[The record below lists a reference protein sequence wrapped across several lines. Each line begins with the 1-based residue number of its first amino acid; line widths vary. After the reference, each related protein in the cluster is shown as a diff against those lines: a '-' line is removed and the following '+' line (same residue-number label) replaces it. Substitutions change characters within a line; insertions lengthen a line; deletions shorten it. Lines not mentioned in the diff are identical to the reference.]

1 MNAVGQPI
9 SRIDG
14 RLKVTGSARYTA
26 DIPLE
31 AIVHAAI
38 VYSTIA
44 NGRIVSIDTAAAE
57 NAPGVLAVLT
67 HKNMPRMNQQSW
79 SHLRPQ
85 GQTYLP
91 LQDDQIHYAGQPVA
105 LVVAA
110 TLDQATY
117 AGTLIK
123 VAYEAHP
130 PVVFDLR
137 TASEDAVEPSQRMWP
152 LSSSVGDA
160 DKAIAGAAVKIE
172 QTYTMSD
179 RHHNPMEPHVTLA
192 VWDGDD
198 SLTLYDSTQMVVG
211 TKKLVSLVLGIPEE
225 KINVVCEFLGGGFG
239 GKSWSWPHTLLA
251 ALAAKVVNRPVRLQL
266 SRAQMYSMV
275 GHQAGTVQ
283 TIALGA
289 NSDGNLSGIR
299 HDSINPTS
307 VFDDYVEYAAMA
319 SRHLWRASGG
329 IATSHRVVHV
339 NRNSPVV
346 LRAPMEAQ
354 GHFAL
359 ECAMDEL
366 AYATGIDPVELRLRN
381 DTDTDPYS
389 GRPFSTRALRECLT
403 KGAARF
409 GWDRR
414 TPEPRSMRDGR
425 YLIGQGMAAAIY
437 THWRW
442 PGKARVTINGDGSAL
457 VEAAAHDIGT
467 GTYTVMAQVAAD
479 VLGLAPDKVTV
490 RLGDTRLPESH
501 PAIGSA
507 TVSNATAAVMLAAR
521 AAREKAIALTLTDRD
536 APFAGAAP
544 DDVIVADGRLAL
556 AKTNLN
562 VTYAELLARNGLSS
576 LVGEGDYA
584 PVEEVNGPKAIFSF
598 SAVFAEV
605 RVDAD
610 LGLVRLNR
618 FVGAYDAG
626 RIINPKTARSQA
638 IGGII
643 WGVGQALLEQSETDP
658 ASGQFINRNYSG
670 YLVPTN
676 ADIPELDV
684 LFVGGFDEEA
694 SPLGHQGP
702 WRVDGGIGSAGD
714 CQRSVSRDRQAHTRP
729 ADHNRKAVLTRNC
742 DGRFNSYRRHCN
754 AVSPVLRRR
763 STACTIKKR
772 S

>member
-14 RLKVTGSARYTA
+14 RLKVTGRARYTA

-31 AIVHAAI
+31 TIVHAAI

-44 NGRIVSIDTAAAE
+44 NGRIVSIETAVAE

-91 LQDDQIHYAGQPVA
+91 LQDDRIHYAGQPVA
-105 LVVAA
+105 LVVAS

-123 VAYEAHP
+123 VAYETHP

-137 TASEDAVEPSQRMWP
+137 TAMEDAVEPPQRMWP

-160 DKAIAGAAVKIE
+160 DKAIAGAAVRVE
-172 QTYTMSD
+172 QTYTMPD
-179 RHHNPMEPHVTLA
+179 RHHNAMEPHVTLA
-192 VWDGDD
+192 VWGRDG

-289 NSDGNLSGIR
+289 SSNGNLSGIR

-307 VFDDYVEYAAMA
+307 MFDDYVEYAAMA

-366 AYATGIDPVELRLRN
+366 AYATGVDPVELRLRN

-403 KGAARF
+403 RGAARF

-414 TPEPRSMRDGR
+414 TPEPRSMRDER
-425 YLIGQGMAAAIY
+425 YLIGQGVAAAIY

-442 PGKARVTINGDGSAL
+442 PGKARVTINGGGSAL

-507 TVSNATAAVMLAAR
+507 TVSNATAAVMLAAQ

-544 DDVIVADGRLAL
+544 DDVIVADGRLEL

-605 RVDAD
+605 RVDAE

-676 ADIPELDV
+676 ADIPELEV
-684 LFVGGFDEEA
+684 LFVGGFDAEA
-694 SPLGHQGP
+694 SPLGTKGLGELTA
-702 WRVDGGIGSAGD
+702 V
-714 CQRSVSRDRQAHTRP
+714 SVAP
-729 ADHNRKAVLTRNC
+729 AIA
-742 DGRFNSYRRHCN
+742 N
-754 AVSPVLRRR
+754 AVYHATGKRVRDLPI
-763 STACTIKKR
+763 TIER
-772 S
+772 LF

>member
-1 MNAVGQPI
+1 MNAIGEPI
-9 SRIDG
+9 SRVDG
-14 RLKVTGSARYTA
+14 RLKVTGSARYNG
-26 DIPLE
+26 DISLE
-31 AIVHAAI
+31 TVAHAAI

-44 NGRIVSIDTAAAE
+44 NGRVESIDTSAAE

-67 HKNMPRMNQQSW
+67 HNNMPRMKLLPW

-91 LQDDQIHYAGQPVA
+91 LQDDAIHYAGQPVA
-105 LVVAA
+105 VVVAA
-110 TLDQATY
+110 TLDQAAY
-117 AGTLIK
+117 AGALIK
-123 VAYEAHP
+123 VAYESRP
-130 PVVFDLR
+130 PRLFDLR
-137 TASEDAVEPSQRMWP
+137 TAKEDAIEPPQRMWP

-160 DKAIAGAAVKIE
+160 DKAIAGVAVKIE
-172 QTYTMSD
+172 RTYTMPD
-179 RHHNPMEPHVTLA
+179 RHHNQMEPHVTLA
-192 VWDGDD
+192 VWDDTGT
-198 SLTLYDSTQMVVG
+198 LTLYDSTQMVVG
-211 TKKLVSLVLGIPEE
+211 TRKLVALVLDLPEE
-225 KINVVCEFLGGGFG
+225 KVNVVCEFLGGGFG

-251 ALAAKVVNRPVRLQL
+251 AVAAKVVNRPVRLQL

-275 GHQAGTVQ
+275 GHQAATVQ
-283 TIALGA
+283 SIALGA
-289 NSDGNLSGIR
+289 DRDGKLTGIR

-329 IATSHRVVHV
+329 ISTSHKVVHV
-339 NRNSPVV
+339 NRNSPIV

-359 ECAMDEL
+359 ESAMDEL
-366 AYATGIDPVELRLRN
+366 AYAIGVDPVELRLRN

-403 KGAARF
+403 GGATRF
-409 GWDRR
+409 GWDKR
-414 TPEPRSMRDGR
+414 TPEPSSMRDGR

-442 PGKARVTINGDGSAL
+442 PGKARVTLNSDGSAL

-467 GTYTVMAQVAAD
+467 GTYTIMAQVAAD
-479 VLGLAPDKVTV
+479 ALGLAPKQVSV

-507 TVSNATAAVMLAAR
+507 TTANATAAVMLAAQ
-521 AAREKAIALTLTDRD
+521 AARERAVELSLTGRE
-536 APFAGAAP
+536 APFAGAARK
-544 DDVIVADGRLAL
+544 DIIVAEAGLAL
-556 AKTNLN
+556 RNKNLN
-562 VTYAELLARNGLSS
+562 VSYAELLASNGVSS
-576 LVGEGDYA
+576 LVGDGDYN
-584 PVEEVNGPKAIFSF
+584 PVEEANGPKAIFSF

-605 RVDAD
+605 RVDNE

-643 WGVGQALLEQSETDP
+643 WGTGQALLEQSEIDP
-658 ASGQFINRNYSG
+658 VSGQFINRNYSG

-676 ADIPELDV
+676 ADIPDLDV

-694 SPLGHQGP
+694 SPLGAKGLGELTA
-702 WRVDGGIGSAGD
+702 V
-714 CQRSVSRDRQAHTRP
+714 SVAP
-729 ADHNRKAVLTRNC
+729 AIA
-742 DGRFNSYRRHCN
+742 N
-754 AVSPVLRRR
+754 AVFHATGKRVRDLPITIEKVL
-763 STACTIKKR
+763 
-772 S
+772 

>member
-1 MNAVGQPI
+1 LNAVGEPI

-38 VYSTIA
+38 VHSTIA
-44 NGRIVSIDTAAAE
+44 NGWTVSIDTAAAE

-91 LQDDQIHYAGQPVA
+91 LQDDRIHYAGQPVA
-105 LVVAA
+105 LVVAF

-123 VAYEAHP
+123 VAYDARP

-137 TASEDAVEPSQRMWP
+137 TAMEDAVEPPQRMWP

-160 DKAIAGAAVKIE
+160 DEAIAGAAVKIE
-172 QTYTMSD
+172 QTYTMPD

-192 VWDGDD
+192 VWVGDG

-211 TKKLVSLVLGIPEE
+211 TRKLVSLVLGIPEE
-225 KINVVCEFLGGGFG
+225 KVNVVCEFLGGGFG
-239 GKSWSWPHTLLA
+239 GKSWSWPHTMLA

-289 NSDGNLSGIR
+289 NSDGKLSGIS
-299 HDSINPTS
+299 HDSVNPTS

-329 IATSHRVVHV
+329 IATSHRVVYV

-366 AYATGIDPVELRLRN
+366 AYATGVDPVELRLRN

-479 VLGLAPDKVTV
+479 VLGLAPDKMTV

-521 AAREKAIALTLTDRD
+521 AAREKAIALTLTGRD

-556 AKTNLN
+556 AKTDLN
-562 VTYAELLARNGLSS
+562 VTYADLLAHNRLSS

-584 PVEEVNGPKAIFSF
+584 PVEEANGPKAIFSF

-694 SPLGHQGP
+694 SPLGTKGLGELTA
-702 WRVDGGIGSAGD
+702 V
-714 CQRSVSRDRQAHTRP
+714 SVAP
-729 ADHNRKAVLTRNC
+729 AIA
-742 DGRFNSYRRHCN
+742 N
-754 AVSPVLRRR
+754 AVYHATGKRIRDLPVTVEKLL
-763 STACTIKKR
+763 
-772 S
+772 

>member
-1 MNAVGQPI
+1 MNVVGQPI
-9 SRIDG
+9 SRVDG
-14 RLKVTGSARYTA
+14 RLKVAGGARYTA
-26 DIPLE
+26 DIPLKGV
-31 AIVHAAI
+31 AHAAI

-44 NGRIVSIDTAAAE
+44 NGRTVSIDTAAAE
-57 NAPGVLAVLT
+57 KASGVFVVLT
-67 HKNMPRMNQQSW
+67 HKNMPRMNPMPW

-91 LQDDQIHYAGQPVA
+91 IQDDQIHYAGQPIA

-110 TLDQATY
+110 TLDEATY
-117 AGTLIK
+117 AGTLIN
-123 VAYEAHP
+123 VSYDTQSPA
-130 PVVFDLR
+130 VFDLR
-137 TASEDAVEPSQRMWP
+137 TAREDAVEPPQRMWP
-152 LSSSVGDA
+152 LSSLLGDP
-160 DKAIAGAAVKIE
+160 DKAIGAAAVKIE
-172 QTYTMSD
+172 RTYTMSD

-192 VWDGDD
+192 IWDDAGA
-198 SLTLYDSTQMVVG
+198 LTLYDSTQMVVG
-211 TKKLVSLVLGIPEE
+211 TRKLTSLVLGVPEE

-251 ALAAKVVNRPVRLQL
+251 ALAAKAVNRPVRLQL
-266 SRAQMYSMV
+266 TRAQMYSMV
-275 GHQAGTVQ
+275 GHQAATVQ

-289 NSDGNLSGIR
+289 DRDGRLSGIR
-299 HDSINPTS
+299 HDSVNPTS
-307 VFDDYVEYAAMA
+307 VFDDYVEYAALA
-319 SRHLWRASGG
+319 SRHLWRTSGG
-329 IATSHRVVHV
+329 VSTSHRVVHV

-359 ECAMDEL
+359 ESAMDEL
-366 AYATGIDPVELRLRN
+366 AYATGVDPVELRLRN

-403 KGAARF
+403 RGAARF
-409 GWDRR
+409 GWGKR

-425 YLIGQGMAAAIY
+425 YLIGQGVAAAIF

-442 PGKARVTINGDGSAL
+442 PGKARVTLNGDGSAL

-467 GTYTVMAQVAAD
+467 GTYTVMTQVAAD
-479 VLGLAPDKVTV
+479 ALGMAPDRVTV

-521 AAREKAIALTLTDRD
+521 AARDRAVGLALTGRD
-536 APFAGAAP
+536 AAFAGAASE
-544 DDVIVADGRLAL
+544 DVVVADGRLAL
-556 AKTNLN
+556 AKTHLN
-562 VTYAELLARNGLSS
+562 ITYAELLARNGLSS
-576 LVGEGDYA
+576 LVGDGDYA

-605 RVDAD
+605 SVDPD
-610 LGLVRLNR
+610 LGFVRLNR

-643 WGVGQALLEQSETDP
+643 WGVGQALLEQTETDP

-694 SPLGHQGP
+694 SPLGAKGLGELTA
-702 WRVDGGIGSAGD
+702 V
-714 CQRSVSRDRQAHTRP
+714 SVAP
-729 ADHNRKAVLTRNC
+729 AIT
-742 DGRFNSYRRHCN
+742 N
-754 AVSPVLRRR
+754 AVYHA
-763 STACTIKKR
+763 TGKR
-772 S
+772 IRDLPITLEKLL

>member
-9 SRIDG
+9 SRVDG
-14 RLKVTGSARYTA
+14 RLKVTGDARYTA
-26 DIPLE
+26 DIRLE
-31 AIVHAAI
+31 GIVHAAI
-38 VYSTIA
+38 VYSKIA
-44 NGRIVSIDTAAAE
+44 NGRTVSIDTAAAE

-67 HKNMPRMNQQSW
+67 HKNMPRTKALPW

-110 TLDQATY
+110 TLDLATF

-123 VAYEAHP
+123 VEYEARP
-130 PVVFDLR
+130 PVVFDPR
-137 TASEDAVEPSQRMWP
+137 TAKEDAIEPPQRMWP
-152 LSSSVGDA
+152 LWSSIGDA
-160 DKAIAGAAVKIE
+160 NKAIAGAAVKIE
-172 QTYTMSD
+172 QTYSMPD
-179 RHHNPMEPHVTLA
+179 RHHNPMEPHASLA
-192 VWDGDD
+192 VWDDNGT
-198 SLTLYDSTQMVVG
+198 LTLYDSTQMVVG
-211 TKKLVSLVLGIPEE
+211 TRKLVSLVLGVAEE

-251 ALAAKVVNRPVRLQL
+251 ALAAKVVNRPARLPL

-275 GHQAGTVQ
+275 GHQPATVQ

-289 NSDGNLSGIR
+289 DRDGTLTGIR
-299 HDSINPTS
+299 HDSVNPTS

-319 SRHLWRASGG
+319 SRHLWRAGGG
-329 IATSHRVVHV
+329 IATSHKLVHV

-366 AYATGIDPVELRLRN
+366 AYATGVDPVELRLRN
-381 DTDTDPYS
+381 DADTDPYS
-389 GRPFSTRALRECLT
+389 GRPFSTRALRECLA

-409 GWDRR
+409 GWDKRS
-414 TPEPRSMRDGR
+414 PEPRSMRDGR
-425 YLIGQGMAAAIY
+425 YLIGQGVAAAIY
-437 THWRW
+437 THWRM
-442 PGKARVTINGDGSAL
+442 PGKARVTLNSDGSAL

-467 GTYTVMAQVAAD
+467 GTYTIMTQVAAD
-479 VLGLAPDKVTV
+479 ALGLTPDKLAV

-507 TVSNATAAVMLAAR
+507 TAANATAAVMLAAQ
-521 AAREKAIALTLTDRD
+521 AAREKAVELALTGRD
-536 APFAGAAP
+536 APFAGAAAK
-544 DDVIVADGRLAL
+544 DVTVAEGRLAL
-556 AKTNLN
+556 KKTNLN
-562 VTYAELLARNGLSS
+562 ITYAELLARNGLAS
-576 LVGEGDYA
+576 LVGDGDYN
-584 PVEEVNGPKAIFSF
+584 PIEEVSGPKAIFSF

-605 RVDAD
+605 RIDPD

-618 FVGAYDAG
+618 VVGAYDAG

-643 WGVGQALLEQSETDP
+643 WGTGQALLEQSETDP
-658 ASGQFINRNYSG
+658 ASGQFINRNFSA

-676 ADIPELDV
+676 ADIPELDA
-684 LFVGGFDEEA
+684 LFVDGFDEEA
-694 SPLGHQGP
+694 SPLGAKGL
-702 WRVDGGIGSAGD
+702 GELSAV
-714 CQRSVSRDRQAHTRP
+714 SVAP
-729 ADHNRKAVLTRNC
+729 AIT
-742 DGRFNSYRRHCN
+742 N
-754 AVSPVLRRR
+754 AVYHATGTRVRDLPITSEKLL
-763 STACTIKKR
+763 
-772 S
+772 

>member
-9 SRIDG
+9 SRVDG
-14 RLKVTGSARYTA
+14 RLKVAGGARYTA
-26 DIPLE
+26 DISLGGV
-31 AIVHAAI
+31 AHAAI

-44 NGRIVSIDTAAAE
+44 NGRTVSIDIAAAE
-57 NAPGVLAVLT
+57 KAPGVLVVLT
-67 HKNMPRMNQQSW
+67 HKNMPRMNPVPW

-91 LQDDQIHYAGQPVA
+91 LQDDQIHYAGQPIA

-123 VAYEAHP
+123 ASYETHSP
-130 PVVFDLR
+130 TVFDLR
-137 TASEDAVEPSQRMWP
+137 TAKEDAVEPPQRMWP
-152 LSSSVGDA
+152 LSSLVGDA
-160 DKAIAGAAVKIE
+160 DKAIRDAAVKIE
-172 QTYTMSD
+172 RTYTMPD
-179 RHHNPMEPHVTLA
+179 RHHNPMEPHATLA
-192 VWDGDD
+192 VWDDPGT
-198 SLTLYDSTQMVVG
+198 LTLYDSTQMVIG
-211 TKKLVSLVLGIPEE
+211 TRKLTSLLLGVPEE

-266 SRAQMYSMV
+266 TRAQMYSMV
-275 GHQAGTVQ
+275 GHQAATVQ

-289 NSDGNLSGIR
+289 DRDGRLSGIR
-299 HDSINPTS
+299 HDSVNPTS
-307 VFDDYVEYAAMA
+307 VFDDYVEYAALA

-329 IATSHRVVHV
+329 ISTSHRVVHV

-359 ECAMDEL
+359 ESAMDEL
-366 AYATGIDPVELRLRN
+366 AYATGVDPVELRLRN

-409 GWDRR
+409 GWDERS
-414 TPEPRSMRDGR
+414 PEPRSMRDGR
-425 YLIGQGMAAAIY
+425 YLIGQGVAAAIF

-442 PGKARVTINGDGSAL
+442 PGKARVTLNGDGSAL

-467 GTYTVMAQVAAD
+467 GTYTVMTQVAAD
-479 VLGLAPDKVTV
+479 ALGMAPDKVTV

-501 PAIGSA
+501 PAIGSSTA
-507 TVSNATAAVMLAAR
+507 ANATAAVLLAAR
-521 AAREKAIALTLTDRD
+521 AARERAVELALTGRD
-536 APFAGAAP
+536 APFAGAALE
-544 DDVIVADGRLAL
+544 DVMVADGRLAL
-556 AKTNLN
+556 TKANLN
-562 VTYAELLARNGLSS
+562 ITYAELLARNGLSS
-576 LVGEGDYA
+576 LVGDGHYD

-605 RVDAD
+605 RVDPD

-658 ASGQFINRNYSG
+658 ASGQFTNRNYSG
-670 YLVPTN
+670 YLVATN

-694 SPLGHQGP
+694 SPLGAKGLGELTA
-702 WRVDGGIGSAGD
+702 V
-714 CQRSVSRDRQAHTRP
+714 SVAP
-729 ADHNRKAVLTRNC
+729 AIA
-742 DGRFNSYRRHCN
+742 N
-754 AVSPVLRRR
+754 AVYHA
-763 STACTIKKR
+763 TGKR
-772 S
+772 IRDLPITVERLL

>member
-14 RLKVTGSARYTA
+14 RLKVTGTARYTA
-26 DIPLE
+26 DIPLDT
-31 AIVHAAI
+31 IVHAAI

-44 NGRIVSIDTAAAE
+44 NGRIVSIETAVAE
-57 NAPGVLAVLT
+57 NAPSVLAVLT

-91 LQDDQIHYAGQPVA
+91 LQDDRIHYAGQPVA
-105 LVVAA
+105 LVVAS

-123 VAYEAHP
+123 VAYETHP

-137 TASEDAVEPSQRMWP
+137 TAMEDAVEPPQRMWP

-179 RHHNPMEPHVTLA
+179 RHHNPMEPHATLA
-192 VWDGDD
+192 VWDGDG

-307 VFDDYVEYAAMA
+307 VFDDYVEYAAVA
-319 SRHLWRASGG
+319 SRHLWPASGG

-339 NRNSPVV
+339 NRNTPVV

-366 AYATGIDPVELRLRN
+366 AYATGVDPVELRLRN

-389 GRPFSTRALRECLT
+389 GRPFSTRALCECLT

-425 YLIGQGMAAAIY
+425 YLIGQGVAAAIY

-442 PGKARVTINGDGSAL
+442 PGKARVTINGGGSAL

-536 APFAGAAP
+536 APLAGAAP

-605 RVDAD
+605 RVDAE

-694 SPLGHQGP
+694 SPLGTKGLGELTA
-702 WRVDGGIGSAGD
+702 V
-714 CQRSVSRDRQAHTRP
+714 SVAP
-729 ADHNRKAVLTRNC
+729 AIA
-742 DGRFNSYRRHCN
+742 N
-754 AVSPVLRRR
+754 AVYHATGKRIRDLPVTVEKLL
-763 STACTIKKR
+763 
-772 S
+772 